1 MHIKEYVFWFVIFTF
16 FTLYI
21 LPSRYL
27 EEGFDNQ
34 NICSQKAICNKT
46 ALTNLSDY
54 YRIYPLIDDMISKVQ
69 DQKLSRYHSNAELG
83 NAFHQEKSHQSFMH
97 DIKFQVEK
105 IRQLVKL
112 DTTSDILHW
121 VASDCPMII
130 RVHFDSFI
138 RGTDMISKEM
148 KSYMM
153 KENSLIS
160 IVTEEMKQRELLS
173 LFEGMRLFQNYD
185 LSEYILNEYKW
196 LGEWYVNT
204 NRTALIVL
212 YNSKLKQNIVNY
224 LANIKIDSFGSV
236 MSGMLG
242 NGNGVFD
249 HSLSKDLTMHIYVL
263 RHQMMNQYS
272 EVISLGD
279 FVMMGD
285 DLFQRKKGTL
295 LYLAFTKET
304 GIFAMD
310 HFTEKERKI
319 YNGLRNLILN
329 GEYASCSKRDGRNAN
344 NFLQSMERCS

>member
-1 MHIKEYVFWFVIFTF
+1 MHVKEYVFWFVIFTF
-16 FTLYI
+16 FSLYI

-27 EEGFDNQ
+27 VEGIDNQ
-34 NICSQKAICNKT
+34 TCSNICNTQAIT
-46 ALTNLSDY
+46 HLSEY
-54 YRIYPLIDDMISKVQ
+54 YRTYPLMDDMIAKVQ

-83 NAFHQEKSHQSFMH
+83 NAFHEEKSHQLFMH
-97 DIKFQVEK
+97 DIKFQVEN
-105 IRQLVKL
+105 IRQLVQL
-112 DTTSDILHW
+112 DTMSDILHW

-138 RGTDMISKEM
+138 NGTNMVQREM
-148 KSYMM
+148 KPYMM
-153 KENSLIS
+153 KENGLIS

-173 LFEGMRLFQNYD
+173 LFEGVRLFEGYNTSDYV
-185 LSEYILNEYKW
+185 LNEYKW
-196 LGEWYVNT
+196 YGEWYVNT
-204 NRTALIVL
+204 GRTAIIVL
-212 YNSKLKQNIVNY
+212 YNSKLKQSIMNY
-224 LANIKIDSFGSV
+224 LANIKIHSFAGV
-236 MSGMLG
+236 MSGVFG
-242 NGNGVFD
+242 NGIGIFD

-263 RHQMMNQYS
+263 RQQMMNQYS
-272 EVISLGD
+272 EVVSLGD
-279 FVMMGD
+279 FVKME
-285 DLFQRKKGTL
+285 DLSFQRKKGTL